1 MTCANEE
8 NMSKENVSQLKR
20 CAAIALLLAASGAV
34 AGGSRLAAQ
43 PAQQSATTAPD
54 LHDISGYWELSFD
67 SRKIP
72 PADLASGVTKTMLEE
87 KAAADTHAIRYCNL
101 LGTPF
106 IMDPGR
112 PLDVRQG
119 TREVIITAETNASPR
134 HIYLDRPKHV
144 AAEEFDT
151 TSNGDSIAH
160 WDGDTLVVDT
170 VGFDPKKGLVQLPGG
185 GFRTAD
191 SHLVE
196 RYRLLE
202 NGTVLSVVFTW
213 EDEKVFRMP
222 HTYEFRYYRMPKQY
236 EPVPAQKCDPYD
248 EVRDTFLDSAI
259 GMN

>member
-1 MTCANEE
+1 
-8 NMSKENVSQLKR
+8 MSKENVSKLKR
-20 CAAIALLLAASGAV
+20 CAAVALLFAASGAV
-34 AGGSRLAAQ
+34 AGGSRPAAR
-43 PAQQSATTAPD
+43 PAPQSSSTAAD

-72 PADLASGVTKTMLEE
+72 PADLAPSVTKTMLEE
-87 KAAADTHAIRYCNL
+87 KATADAHAIRYCNL

-106 IMDPGR
+106 IMDAGR
-112 PLDVRQG
+112 PLDIRQG
-119 TREVIITAETNASPR
+119 TREVVIAAETNASPR

-160 WDGDTLVVDT
+160 WDGGTLVVDT
-170 VGFDPKKGLVQLPGG
+170 VGFDAKKGLVQIPGG

-196 RYRLLE
+196 RYRLVE

-213 EDEKVFRMP
+213 EDSTVFRTA

-236 EPVPAQKCDPYD
+236 EPAPAQKCDPYD
-248 EVRDTFLDSAI
+248 EVRDKFLDNPI